1 MRPRRVIVSRASGAP
16 ELLNLD
22 SRAHFQHISRRRHM
36 QVRGEFSHMGCPWAV
51 RAAVRPLR
59 SEPERTPARPAS
71 GGGAGGRTGQ
81 KNSKS
86 RNPKISISNPASSPK
101 VGNMIVRI
109 NHSGLTIVIIRAGR
123 NDDDERH
130 INGHTA
136 VSGYRVRTLHS
147 TDMRFMDMRAKINH
161 LGVPGFVRSGMQQA
175 ARTSASQQGSL
186 DTGTAWAYCS
196 PASRTLE
203 TLILTFTE

>member
-1 MRPRRVIVSRASGAP
+1 MRTTSA
-16 ELLNLD
+16 
-22 SRAHFQHISRRRHM
+22 
-36 QVRGEFSHMGCPWAV
+36 
-51 RAAVRPLR
+51 
-59 SEPERTPARPAS
+59 TPASLSFRAYYSLSYSDP
-71 GGGAGGRTGQ
+71 GR
-81 KNSKS
+81 S
-86 RNPKISISNPASSPK
+86 
-101 VGNMIVRI
+101 
-109 NHSGLTIVIIRAGR
+109 
-123 NDDDERH
+123 DDDERH
-130 INGHTA
+130 INGRTA